1 MSKKKPLP
9 KYLEGTIDCK
19 QGLCEAF
26 LLKLLS
32 ENICL
37 LGKGPSY
44 YFEYFQCQCHSLY
57 QKQRMTT
64 SLLEKEEKL
73 KPNKGRRESC
83 PLQCRR

>member
-32 ENICL
+32 ENIYVFSARDPLIILNISMPMSFAISKAEDDNL
-37 LGKGPSY
+37 LVRKRRKV
-44 YFEYFQCQCHSLY
+44 ETE
-57 QKQRMTT
+57 QRA
-64 SLLEKEEKL
+64 
-73 KPNKGRRESC
+73 P
-83 PLQCRR
+83 

>member
-44 YFEYFQCQCHSLY
+44 YFEYFNANVIRYIKS
-57 QKQRMTT
+57 R
-64 SLLEKEEKL
+64 
-73 KPNKGRRESC
+73 G
-83 PLQCRR
+83 